1 MSPGLGPEA
10 ALTSRLLS
18 VVTSSVDV
26 EATVTLC
33 DTFIKAGSSELEVI
47 SHNYSWRH

>member
-1 MSPGLGPEA
+1 MTPGLGLEGTFTGKLP
-10 ALTSRLLS
+10 S
-18 VVTSSVDV
+18 VMTSSIDA
-26 EATVTLC
+26 EATVALS